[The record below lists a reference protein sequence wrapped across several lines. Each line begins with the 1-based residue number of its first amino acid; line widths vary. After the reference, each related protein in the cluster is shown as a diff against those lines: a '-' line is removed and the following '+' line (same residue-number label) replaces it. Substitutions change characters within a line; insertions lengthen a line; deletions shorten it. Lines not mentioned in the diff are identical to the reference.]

1 MKYDI
6 FISHASEDKD
16 DFVRPLAIA
25 LIEKGFK
32 VWYDEL
38 SLDVGDSLR
47 QSIDNG
53 LKNSRFGLV
62 ILSEKFIEKKWTE
75 YELDSFVSKAISSED
90 KVILPIWHKISHAE
104 VADFSL
110 ALSDKVAL
118 NSSMPL
124 ELIVAKLAKV
134 VGNPRRPAHPFPDGP
149 WVKEPCPECGKD
161 ANHIGYETTTPSGA
175 YDIDWVECQECGYIS
190 DKNYVQIA

>member
-47 QSIDNG
+47 QSIDKG

-62 ILSEKFIEKKWTE
+62 WLF
-75 YELDSFVSKAISSED
+75 
-90 KVILPIWHKISHAE
+90 
-104 VADFSL
+104 
-110 ALSDKVAL
+110 
-118 NSSMPL
+118 
-124 ELIVAKLAKV
+124 
-134 VGNPRRPAHPFPDGP
+134 
-149 WVKEPCPECGKD
+149 
-161 ANHIGYETTTPSGA
+161 
-175 YDIDWVECQECGYIS
+175 
-190 DKNYVQIA
+190 